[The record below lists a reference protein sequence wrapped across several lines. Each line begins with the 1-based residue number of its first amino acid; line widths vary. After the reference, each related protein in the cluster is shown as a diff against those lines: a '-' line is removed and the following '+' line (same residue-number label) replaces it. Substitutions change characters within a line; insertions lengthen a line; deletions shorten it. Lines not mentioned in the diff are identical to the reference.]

1 MSRIIPKNRDPRIN
15 EFGPNDLTL
24 NTLTGDLFRKANN
37 ELFKNRRMFTTYKN
51 YLTK

>member
-1 MSRIIPKNRDPRIN
+1 VYSGTAAGDSSANVLEDIN
-15 EFGPNDLTL
+15 KDTDTKGT
-24 NTLTGDLFRKANN
+24 ANN